1 MCKYNMYCVSMSHM
15 APLVNAERI
24 VRPHATAMTY
34 IPASYFLID
43 ALPDVPVTFYN
54 IQRRDGRD

>member
-1 MCKYNMYCVSMSHM
+1 MYCVSMSHV
-15 APLVNAERI
+15 APLVNTERI